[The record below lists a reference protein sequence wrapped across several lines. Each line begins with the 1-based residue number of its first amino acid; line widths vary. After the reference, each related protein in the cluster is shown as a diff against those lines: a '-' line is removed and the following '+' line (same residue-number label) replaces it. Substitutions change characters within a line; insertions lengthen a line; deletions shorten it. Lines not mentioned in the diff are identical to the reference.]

1 MPGRS
6 CGEPTAGFDSDARR
20 VGPGGDR
27 KGYGEARMAEES
39 TDTAER
45 EDEQAS
51 SSGADSEEG
60 KAQQEEEG
68 DAPAGQT
75 GDDDEEKDEA
85 TKAQEKEEE
94 REQARDKV
102 KELEEGDPPSDL
114 EDWPDD
120 AAKYETFGG
129 PEGEHGYHEGPEEE
143 KLGPSSLRH
152 KEGGGVTIAGDE
164 VDDPD
169 EYKGKPIPGGPTDP
183 DAPQDLTTQKIR
195 EDQGRDLA
203 SEDGDGGDDSDDD
216 ESDESEESGESESK

>member
-1 MPGRS
+1 M
-6 CGEPTAGFDSDARR
+6 T
-20 VGPGGDR
+20 
-27 KGYGEARMAEES
+27 EES
-39 TDTAER
+39 TEAVER
-45 EDEQAS
+45 DDEQQS
-51 SSGADSEEG
+51 SAGADSEEG
-60 KAQQEEEG
+60 KAEQREER
-68 DAPAGQT
+68 DPPAGEAGEDQDE
-75 GDDDEEKDEA
+75 DDKDEA
-85 TKAQEKEEE
+85 QKAQEKEEE

-102 KELEEGDPPSDL
+102 KELEEGDPPKDL

-152 KEGGGVTIAGDE
+152 GEDGSVSIAGDE

-195 EDQGRDLA
+195 EDQGRDLDQGG
-203 SEDGDGGDDSDDD
+203 EEGDDSGD
-216 ESDESEESGESESK
+216 ESDD

>member
-1 MPGRS
+1 MSDDTETEERDDAQGS
-6 CGEPTAGFDSDARR
+6 SDDGE
-20 VGPGGDR
+20 
-27 KGYGEARMAEES
+27 KNEA
-39 TDTAER
+39 
-45 EDEQAS
+45 Q
-51 SSGADSEEG
+51 
-60 KAQQEEEG
+60 
-68 DAPAGQT
+68 
-75 GDDDEEKDEA
+75 
-85 TKAQEKEEE
+85 KAQEKEEE

-102 KELEEGDPPSDL
+102 KELEEGDPPADL

-152 KEGGGVTIAGDE
+152 TEDGGVKIEGDE

-169 EYKGKPIPGGPTDP
+169 DYKGDPIPGGPTDP

-203 SEDGDGGDDSDDD
+203 SESDGDGDD
-216 ESDESEESGESESK
+216 ESDDSEKSEDD